1 MEQMWSLDALGV
13 ADDELSETVSA
24 VPSWNDN
31 DCRYEMGLL
40 WKSGRRPV
48 PNLKSA
54 EIRIHQMSARLRGDT
69 YLEYGR
75 HMTSLLDT
83 SVIEFS
89 PQLAAGSGR
98 EGTGAAHPSVVAV
111 VDRGD
116 AAAGSG
122 REGTGADHP
131 SVVSVV
137 DRCDATV
144 GSGREGTGVDH
155 PSTAP
160 VGGHDVAFDND
171 VRGKT
176 GSDSL
181 RTLVRDDRG
190 ETSVPGFTAGRVHSH
205 AQGSSEASV
214 SHVM

>member
-1 MEQMWSLDALGV
+1 
-13 ADDELSETVSA
+13 
-24 VPSWNDN
+24 
-31 DCRYEMGLL
+31 
-40 WKSGRRPV
+40 
-48 PNLKSA
+48 
-54 EIRIHQMSARLRGDT
+54 
-69 YLEYGR
+69 
-75 HMTSLLDT
+75 MTSLLDS

-137 DRCDATV
+137 DRGDAAV

-160 VGGHDVAFDND
+160 VGGHDVAFD
-171 VRGKT
+171 K
-176 GSDSL
+176 
-181 RTLVRDDRG
+181 DDRG